1 MKIGFFGLTHLGLNY
16 LAASAAKG
24 FKVVGFDHN
33 DNVIS
38 KLNKF
43 EKIIN
48 EPNLF
53 KNIKKFKKNIIFTN
67 NFDELKKCKI
77 IFISSDV
84 KTDNKGKSDIFLV
97 KKNIK
102 KLCLNFKHKNI
113 IVLSQVFPGFCE
125 KIFSN
130 SNSLYYQVE
139 TLIFGNAFERAK
151 NPERIILGCKKPEGK
166 TSKYIN
172 IYYKRFKC
180 PIIKTNYRTA
190 ELVKISINLFLISS
204 VTTTNLISKLSKK
217 IGASW
222 NIIEQSL
229 RLDKR
234 IGEYAYLKPGLG
246 ITGGN
251 LERDLF
257 NIISISKKLK
267 LNTNLFNAWKEIS
280 YHQKKWIYDINNKLN
295 NSKKLCIGILGLTYK
310 ENTDSIK
317 NSISIELIKKLKNK
331 KIYVFDPAI
340 NNLKNKKIQIMEN
353 EKQVISN
360 SDILFVL
367 TEWKQFKK
375 ITLPSKINKNL
386 KIIIDPYGVF
396 FNYKIDFKKRKIKYL
411 SLTS

>member
-16 LAASAAKG
+16 LAASAAKD
-24 FKVVGFDHN
+24 FKVVGFDYN
-33 DNVIS
+33 NNLIS
-38 KLNKF
+38 RLNKF
-43 EKIIN
+43 EKIIS

-53 KNIKKFKKNIIFTN
+53 KNIKKFKKNIFFTN
-67 NFDELKKCKI
+67 NFAELKNCKI

-84 KTDNKGKSDIFLV
+84 KTDNQGKSDLSLV

-102 KLCLNFKHKNI
+102 KLCFNFKNKNI
-113 IVLSQVFPGFCE
+113 VVLSQVFPGFCE
-125 KIFSN
+125 KIYSN

-151 NPERIILGCKKPEGK
+151 NPERIILGSKNPVGK
-166 TSKYIN
+166 TNKYME

-190 ELVKISINLFLISS
+190 ELIKISINLFLISS
-204 VTTTNLISKLSKK
+204 VTTTNIISNLSKK

-222 NIIEQSL
+222 NLIEQSL

-246 ITGGN
+246 ISGGN

-257 NIISISKKLK
+257 NIINISKKLN
-267 LNTNLFNAWKEIS
+267 LNTKLFNAWKEIS
-280 YHQKKWIYDINNKLN
+280 YFQKKWIYNINNKLN
-295 NSKKLCIGILGLTYK
+295 TSQNLRVGILGLAYK
-310 ENTDSIK
+310 ENTDSVK

-331 KIYVFDPAI
+331 KIFVFDPAI
-340 NNLKNKKIQIMEN
+340 NNLKNKKIQIMKN

-360 SDILFVL
+360 SEILFVL

-375 ITLPSKINKNL
+375 INLFSKINKNL
-386 KIIIDPYGVF
+386 KIIIDPYGIF
-396 FNYKIDFKKRKIKYL
+396 FKHRTDFKKRKIKYL
-411 SLTS
+411 SLIS

>member
-24 FKVVGFDHN
+24 FRVVGFDYN

-38 KLNKF
+38 RLNKF

-84 KTDNKGKSDIFLV
+84 KTDNQGKSDIFLV

-102 KLCLNFKHKNI
+102 KLCLNFKNKNI

-166 TSKYIN
+166 ISKYIN

-234 IGEYAYLKPGLG
+234 IGKYAYLKPGLG

-267 LNTNLFNAWKEIS
+267 LNINLFNAWKEIS

-295 NSKKLCIGILGLTYK
+295 NSKKLCIGILGLAYK

-386 KIIIDPYGVF
+386 KIIIDPFGVF
-396 FNYKIDFKKRKIKYL
+396 FNHKIDFKKRKIKYL